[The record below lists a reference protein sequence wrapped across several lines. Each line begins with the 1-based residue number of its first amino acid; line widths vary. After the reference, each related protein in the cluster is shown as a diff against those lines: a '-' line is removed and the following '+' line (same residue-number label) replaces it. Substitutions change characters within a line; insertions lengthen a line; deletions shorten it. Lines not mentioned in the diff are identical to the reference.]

1 MTHHPETDRSNAGR
15 TRGRRRA
22 ARAAAWLAAQ
32 VLVGVLLAACGGH
45 GNTAG
50 GSPPG
55 PTAATAPT
63 GQHTTNATPAIP
75 GGVYGHPLFSPDV
88 DVTTAGIYVA
98 WQLAPLASGGQT
110 ELARVDEASG
120 QILAARSLGPVNFDQ
135 ALSAGGSLWVATSSR
150 TGETLLRL
158 DPRTLAVIHRR
169 WIGAGGAQGW
179 SGRVLAVAAGGL
191 WVAGGNRLLRLALPA
206 GTLTGSVTLP
216 RAASS
221 DVSANAAGTVLVTG
235 EANRSGRGTVQRR
248 DPVSGAVLASYP
260 MLGVAAPMVAG
271 PVGAAIWVSE
281 ATGMMGYVQRLDAGT
296 LAAPAGGCPDPA
308 GSVTSACAMGTHGIT
323 ARLVNGLLWV
333 TQTAGGSRLNYCA
346 EPSDNRRLASIKLPQ
361 PAQDE
366 VLAIA
371 PDRIFYAA
379 PGNGA
384 RQYLRTIP
392 VPPRCE
398 SG

>member
-1 MTHHPETDRSNAGR
+1 MTHYPETDRSDSWR
-15 TRGRRRA
+15 TRGRRRT
-22 ARAAAWLAAQ
+22 ARAAAWLATQA
-32 VLVGVLLAACGGH
+32 LAGVLLAACGSQ
-45 GNTAG
+45 GNTGG
-50 GSPPG
+50 GSPAG
-55 PTAATAPT
+55 PNAATAPAGQRTT
-63 GQHTTNATPAIP
+63 GTTPAIP
-75 GGVYGHPLFSPDV
+75 GSVYRHPLFSPEV
-88 DVTTAGIYVA
+88 DVTAAGTYVA
-98 WQLAPLASGGQT
+98 WQLAPLASGGQS

-120 QILAARSLGPVNFDQ
+120 QVLAARLLGPVNFDQ
-135 ALSAGGSLWVATSSR
+135 ALSAGGSLWVATSSG

-158 DPRTLAVIHRR
+158 NPRTLAVIDRR
-169 WIGAGGAQGW
+169 WIGGGGAQGW
-179 SGRVLAVAAGGL
+179 SGQVLAVAAGGL
-191 WVAGGNRLLRLALPA
+191 WIAGGNRLLRLALPA
-206 GTLTGSVTLP
+206 GTLSRSVTLP

-235 EANRSGRGTVQRR
+235 EADRSGRGAVQRR
-248 DPVSGAVLASYP
+248 DPASGAVLASYP
-260 MLGVAAPMVAG
+260 MLGVTAPMVAG

-333 TQTAGGSRLNYCA
+333 TQTSGGRRLNYCA

-384 RQYLRTIP
+384 RQYLRTVA
-392 VPPRCE
+392 VPPQCRP
-398 SG
+398 G